1 MKTQK
6 KNANEKYSGAAGEI
20 ACEVCIKPK
29 LKAKKSCLMCP
40 ASYCSIHLESHYSS
54 ARFKGHKLVEPVEN
68 LDTRACLTH
77 GRPLE
82 LYSRKQQRCICVQC
96 MGEGEEGVVTTE
108 NEWIKKKG
116 HLENTRTVLQ
126 QKITMRK
133 TKMDE
138 INTALKGCKDQL
150 ENEWWDIEAVFT
162 AVLAILEAAQA
173 SVLKPLEDRKKLLE
187 KEAKALK
194 KELKAEITKLE
205 TTISKLVHISTLEDH
220 ILFLQKY
227 PTLSLQDE
235 MKNWADVELDTS
247 LTFGIMRE
255 TTTTMIEKIQQE
267 LEKLA
272 FIEIKRLPKFLVD
285 VKLNPNTAHQRLVL
299 SDDWK
304 EVRDGG
310 KNQEV
315 ADSPERFDLF
325 GSVLGLNSLTP
336 GRSYWEMEVGS
347 KTGWDLGVTRGGA
360 KRKGKLTLSPGEGY
374 WVLVHYEEEKYAAM
388 TEPPVRLSLKKK
400 PEKVGVFVDYEEG
413 LVSFYDVKTQSHIYT
428 FKDCVFKGD
437 LYPYFSPHM
446 VQDEKNSEPLVI
458 FAEKNCEM
466 VEV

>member
-1 MKTQK
+1 MASTSEPPNDCSMEKHLTCSICMETFTDPVTTPCGHSFCKKCLDISMFMNSMCPLCKKYLNKTPDANIVLRDIVQQMKTQK

-138 INTALKGCKDQL
+138 INTALKGCK
-150 ENEWWDIEAVFT
+150 
-162 AVLAILEAAQA
+162 
-173 SVLKPLEDRKKLLE
+173 
-187 KEAKALK
+187 
-194 KELKAEITKLE
+194 
-205 TTISKLVHISTLEDH
+205 
-220 ILFLQKY
+220 KY